1 MNFVWKKPTSFRQ
14 NARKCNPWWWSSK
27 QSFWCVWH
35 LKKQKNVNLHNY
47 PLDANEQKGCKKIR
61 NTSILINWCHFQW
74 VSRALN
80 WTVVFAYI
88 LQGLKNI
95 ISSWRNMEV
104 MEVWDNKSTNKNTL
118 WLNLKKTFLHSA
130 AS

>member
-1 MNFVWKKPTSFRQ
+1 MFERNPQVLGKMPENATLDDDLQ
-14 NARKCNPWWWSSK
+14 NNHFDVFGIWRNK
-27 QSFWCVWH
+27 
-35 LKKQKNVNLHNY
+35 KNVNLHNY

-88 LQGLKNI
+88 LQGLKNT
-95 ISSWRNMEV
+95 ISPWRNMEV
-104 MEVWDNKSTNKNTL
+104 MEV
-118 WLNLKKTFLHSA
+118 
-130 AS
+130 